1 MRRLT
6 MRRLLLCAAFAV
18 AVMPAMAQR
27 CQGLL
32 EAKATASSAA
42 QAIYKA
48 LLQTD
53 VACGSINVIL
63 DRTLNRK
70 RSGGRRLESDRPFD
84 EAQAQSNL
92 DAALRDPAVKARIE
106 QGRKVITE
114 ETALLAFEAAV
125 LDEEGFYGARDLRV
139 QQLQQRVN

>member
-1 MRRLT
+1 MKQL
-6 MRRLLLCAAFAV
+6 MLCAAFA
-18 AVMPAMAQR
+18 ALATPALAQR

-53 VACGSINVIL
+53 VACGSINVIV

-70 RSGGRRLESDRPFD
+70 RTGGRRLESDRPFD
-84 EAQAQSNL
+84 EAQAQANL
-92 DAALRDPAVKARIE
+92 DAALRDAGVKARIE
-106 QGRKVITE
+106 QGRKTITD
-114 ETALLAFEAAV
+114 ETALLAYEAAV
-125 LDEEGFYGARDLRV
+125 FDEEGFYGARDLRV
-139 QQLQQRVN
+139 QQLQQRIN